1 MQQLI
6 IIVMKHDAFDEE
18 SILIVKWSREK
29 KNMPK
34 STLML
39 LKQIVK
45 S

>member
-29 KNMPK
+29 NMPK